1 MSNQKTN
8 KTLKKKS
15 LTGHRT
21 IKNNKQNL
29 NNTTEEM
36 EQFEEYKL
44 EVIVIEALIT
54 NNLLQES
61 N

>member
-36 EQFEEYKL
+36 EQLFN
-44 EVIVIEALIT
+44 T
-54 NNLLQES
+54 DSMS
-61 N
+61 NISTDKI